1 MCPFFAFFCL
11 LLVFLWNHHI
21 KCLYIQHDGL
31 QGVAP
36 TYKPYAFVR
45 MCTRACPCD
54 LIYSHPSSG
63 RSALQHDPRFPEA
76 NANATGFKAS
86 LPLTLI
92 CSLFC
97 LLQLLQ
103 GGGQS
108 FLSPV
113 QLLLNEL
120 DASIESCHI
129 TFSLGRSEVQPG

>member
-1 MCPFFAFFCL
+1 
-11 LLVFLWNHHI
+11 
-21 KCLYIQHDGL
+21 
-31 QGVAP
+31 
-36 TYKPYAFVR
+36 
-45 MCTRACPCD
+45 MCTHVCPWGLTD
-54 LIYSHPSSG
+54 SHPSSG
-63 RSALQHDPRFPEA
+63 RLAVWQDLNFPEV
-76 NANATGFKAS
+76 NAHATRFKAS

-103 GGGQS
+103 GCGQS

-129 TFSLGRSEVQPG
+129 TFGLGRSEVEPG